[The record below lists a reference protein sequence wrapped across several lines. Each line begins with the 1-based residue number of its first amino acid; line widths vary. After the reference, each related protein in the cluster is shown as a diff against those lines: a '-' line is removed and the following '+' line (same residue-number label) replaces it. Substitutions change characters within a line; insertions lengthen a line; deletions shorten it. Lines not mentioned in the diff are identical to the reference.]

1 MNANIV
7 SRNQP
12 TSEEKMSQNYPK
24 VRVAAVQAA
33 PVFLDREATT
43 RKACKL
49 ILEAGAN
56 GARFVVFPECFIPGF
71 PHWYEFYPA
80 KGPLCERFNRALFA
94 NSVEVP
100 SSTTDELAAAARQ
113 AGAYVVMGINERRP
127 NILGTMYNA
136 QVFFGPEGTI
146 IGKRRKLMPTT
157 TERLVH
163 GMSDGTNLMVFPS
176 EFGPIGGL
184 LCGENGNPL
193 FRFVLAAQ
201 GSRLH
206 AAGWPAKVHNVYA
219 QGIDNMVLR
228 ARSCALDSNHFGV
241 HAAAVFTDQICDAL
255 ELSEEIRRNL
265 LRGGGSCIAGPS
277 GELLA
282 GPAGEDQTILYVDAD
297 LEEIVKAKLRQ
308 DFTGHYNRFD
318 VVGVTLN
325 VTPNLPLRIASS
337 LGSAPSVL
345 EAPVDA
351 GIDAPAPVMMSRLK
365 VQQDGA
371 SAEPLAD

>member
-1 MNANIV
+1 MD
-7 SRNQP
+7 
-12 TSEEKMSQNYPK
+12 QNYPK
-24 VRVAAVQAA
+24 VRVAAIQAA
-33 PVFLDREATT
+33 SVFLHREATT
-43 RKACKL
+43 QKACEL

-56 GARFVVFPECFIPGF
+56 GARFIVFPECFIPAF

-80 KGPLCERFNRALFA
+80 KGPLCERFNRMLFA

-100 SSTTDELAAAARQ
+100 SPTTDELGAAARQ

-127 NILGTMYNA
+127 NILGTMYNT

-157 TERLVH
+157 IERLVH
-163 GMSDGTNLMVFPS
+163 GMSDGTNLTVFPS

-228 ARSCALDSNHFGV
+228 ARGCALDSNHFGV
-241 HAAAVFTDQICDAL
+241 HAAAVFTDEICDAL
-255 ELSEEIRRNL
+255 ELSEEIRKNL

-282 GPAGEDQTILYVDAD
+282 GPAGGEQTIIYADAD
-297 LEEIVKAKLRQ
+297 IEEIVKAKLRQ

-318 VVGVTLN
+318 VVSVTLN
-325 VTPNLPLRIASS
+325 VTPNLPLRIVSS
-337 LGSAPSVL
+337 LGETPSVL
-345 EAPVDA
+345 EGPIDA
-351 GIDAPAPVMMSRLK
+351 GINTATPSMEPGLK
-365 VQQDGA
+365 GQQGGIGA
-371 SAEPLAD
+371 QRSAG

>member
-1 MNANIV
+1 MN
-7 SRNQP
+7 P
-12 TSEEKMSQNYPK
+12 NYPK

-43 RKACKL
+43 EKACKL
-49 ILEAGAN
+49 ILEAGRH
-56 GARFVVFPECFIPGF
+56 GARFIVFPECFIPAF

-80 KGPLCERFNRALFA
+80 KSSLCERFNMMLFA

-100 SSTTDELAAAARQ
+100 SPSTEQIAAAARE
-113 AGAYVVMGINERRP
+113 ARAYVVMGVNERRP
-127 NILGTMYNA
+127 NILGTMYNT
-136 QVFFGPEGTI
+136 QVFFGPDGTI

-157 TERLVH
+157 IERLVH
-163 GMSDGTNLMVFPS
+163 GMSDGTNLTVFRS

-206 AAGWPAKVHNVYA
+206 AAGWPAKVHDVYA

-228 ARSCALDSNHFGV
+228 ARGCALDSNHFGV
-241 HAAAVFTDQICDAL
+241 HAAAVFTEDICGAL
-255 ELSEEIRRNL
+255 ELTEDIRKKL
-265 LRGGGSCIAGPS
+265 LKGGGSCIAGPT

-282 GPAGEDQTILYVDAD
+282 GPANGEETIIYADAD
-297 LEEIVKAKLRQ
+297 MEDIVRAKLRQ

-318 VVGVTLN
+318 VIAVTLN
-325 VTPNLPLRIASS
+325 VTPNLPLHIASS
-337 LGSAPSVL
+337 TSEPLPVFEASLDLKMSAPGVL
-345 EAPVDA
+345 ETL
-351 GIDAPAPVMMSRLK
+351 GLK
-365 VQQDGA
+365 GQQD
-371 SAEPLAD
+371 